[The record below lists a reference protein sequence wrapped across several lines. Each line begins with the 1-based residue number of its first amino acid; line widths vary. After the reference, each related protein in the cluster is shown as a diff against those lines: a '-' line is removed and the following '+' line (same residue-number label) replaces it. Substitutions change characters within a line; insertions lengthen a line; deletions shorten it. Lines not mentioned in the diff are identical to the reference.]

1 MNLKCDKTSKDMAV
15 KALSWCK
22 KGLHTT
28 QVLQNIQSGSIKWQ
42 DTDRATEVTA
52 HTLKQHKVTERE
64 RDRQTGR
71 ER

>member
-28 QVLQNIQSGSIKWQ
+28 QVLQNIQSGK
-42 DTDRATEVTA
+42 DRHTDSEK
-52 HTLKQHKVTERE
+52 LELENFLLQ
-64 RDRQTGR
+64 GL
-71 ER
+71 